1 MIASFLIGTQQHF
14 NSTFYTTSVTVIPIF
29 FITLAVELG
38 AARSP
43 VMKRM
48 VALYRYRKL
57 RRFESIRDRMH
68 WLFRGLLLLLTAL
81 LPVVTVLGWAAE
93 VTGLLALD
101 RRVISEPAHLLV
113 LVGVIALPTV
123 TLFWAL
129 AMRER
134 EPTPFEKDLDLL
146 AEQREQAIGEL
157 GAQVHSMEVEASSG
171 RPVDSHHVHETQRR
185 LAALTR
191 QSKRLGKSTDR
202 TRRALQE
209 LCEHEGRRD
218 GPAGSFLNEDT

>member
-1 MIASFLIGTQQHF
+1 MIAAFLIGTQQHF
-14 NSTFYTTSVTVIPIF
+14 NSTVYTTSVTVIPIF

-57 RRFESIRDRMH
+57 RRFESIEDRVH
-68 WLFRGLLLLLTAL
+68 WFFRGLLLLLTAL

-101 RRVISEPAHLLV
+101 RRAISEPAHVLV
-113 LVGVIALPTV
+113 LVSVIALPTV

-134 EPTPFEKDLDLL
+134 EPTPFEEDLDHL
-146 AEQREQAIGEL
+146 AERREQAIGEL
-157 GAQVHSMEVEASSG
+157 SAQVNSMEIDAPSG
-171 RPVDSHHVHETQRR
+171 GPVDLHHVHQTQKR

-191 QSKRLGKSTDR
+191 QGKRLDKSTEK
-202 TRRALQE
+202 TRRALQA
-209 LCEHEGRRD
+209 LCESERHRD
-218 GPAGSFLNEDT
+218 GP

>member
-1 MIASFLIGTQQHF
+1 MTGALLIATQF
-14 NSTFYTTSVTVIPIF
+14 NSSFYMASVTVIPIF

-43 VMKRM
+43 VMQRM

-68 WLFRGLLLLLTAL
+68 WLFRGLSVLLTAL
-81 LPVVTVLGWAAE
+81 LPIVTVLGWAAE
-93 VTGLLALD
+93 VTALLALN
-101 RRVISEPAHLLV
+101 RRAISQPAHLLV

-134 EPTPFEKDLDLL
+134 EPTSFEDELDRIT
-146 AEQREQAIGEL
+146 EQRDQAI
-157 GAQVHSMEVEASSG
+157 AAFG
-171 RPVDSHHVHETQRR
+171 RPRALYGSRR
-185 LAALTR
+185 LLRSASQLT
-191 QSKRLGKSTDR
+191 SR
-202 TRRALQE
+202 TSNVE
-209 LCEHEGRRD
+209 T
-218 GPAGSFLNEDT
+218 AGHPHTPEQTTP